1 MDHAPCHVPAQST
14 FGRRGR
20 KVVRPD
26 PAGWREIMTVIGI
39 ERIRDELSKLKPELK
54 KPWVILDR
62 LPYIH
67 ATDDP
72 NAKPYSTPV
81 VGRFDYMES
90 ADYIMACNPD
100 AMSNVLSY
108 VAALK
113 SEIERLKELADS
125 EGTRAVEYLRRA
137 RKAEAEIKQL
147 RKDAE
152 RYRYLCGQPHWSEA
166 LEKAIDA
173 AIAKAEGGVG

>member
-1 MDHAPCHVPAQST
+1 
-14 FGRRGR
+14 
-20 KVVRPD
+20 
-26 PAGWREIMTVIGI
+26 MTVIGI

-152 RYRYLCGQPHWSEA
+152 RYRWLTRTSDTNKFMVCDTDNQILYFGWEA
-166 LEKAIDA
+166 DEAIDA
-173 AIAKAEGGVG
+173 AIANAIRKGG

>member
-1 MDHAPCHVPAQST
+1 
-14 FGRRGR
+14 
-20 KVVRPD
+20 
-26 PAGWREIMTVIGI
+26 MTIIGI

-108 VAALK
+108 VASL
-113 SEIERLKELADS
+113 
-125 EGTRAVEYLRRA
+125 
-137 RKAEAEIKQL
+137 KAERDAL
-147 RKDAE
+147 LKDAE
-152 RYRYLCGQPHWSEA
+152 RYRWLRRTTNWVSSKGERIDVRNCPDLWDES
-166 LEKAIDA
+166 IDA
-173 AIAKAEGGVG
+173 AIAKAEGGEA

>member
-1 MDHAPCHVPAQST
+1 
-14 FGRRGR
+14 
-20 KVVRPD
+20 
-26 PAGWREIMTVIGI
+26 MTVIGI

-108 VAALK
+108 VASL
-113 SEIERLKELADS
+113 
-125 EGTRAVEYLRRA
+125 
-137 RKAEAEIKQL
+137 KAERDAAM
-147 RKDAE
+147 KDAE
-152 RYRYLCGQPHWSEA
+152 RDRWLRNHGDSGCTGKDGYGGQELLIDERLDA
-166 LEKAIDA
+166 AIDA
-173 AIAKAEGGVG
+173 AIAKAEGRTE

>member
-1 MDHAPCHVPAQST
+1 MP
-14 FGRRGR
+14 
-20 KVVRPD
+20 VVWPD

-108 VAALK
+108 VASL
-113 SEIERLKELADS
+113 
-125 EGTRAVEYLRRA
+125 
-137 RKAEAEIKQL
+137 KAERDAL
-147 RKDAE
+147 LKDAE
-152 RYRYLCGQPHWSEA
+152 RYRWLRDVWMDYKPAGYDGRNVGRFDLVLDYPVDDLDA
-166 LEKAIDA
+166 AIDA
-173 AIAKAEGGVG
+173 AIAKAEGRKE

>member
-1 MDHAPCHVPAQST
+1 M
-14 FGRRGR
+14 
-20 KVVRPD
+20 
-26 PAGWREIMTVIGI
+26 IYI
-39 ERIRDELSKLKPELK
+39 ERIRSALSELKPELR

-90 ADYIMACNPD
+90 ADYIMACNPS

-108 VAALK
+108 VDALK
-113 SEIERLKELADS
+113 AERD
-125 EGTRAVEYLRRA
+125 
-137 RKAEAEIKQL
+137 EAM
-147 RKDAE
+147 KDAE
-152 RYRYLCGQPHWSEA
+152 RYRYLRGQQHWSEA

-173 AIAKAEGGVG
+173 AIAKAEGGAA